1 MKRGEKGMTVIEV
14 IVAVAI
20 SAIISAVAVM
30 TVAQIVRSSESN
42 NDCTTT
48 VRQAQNLGH
57 WISRDVLMAQTV
69 TAGDDPETT
78 TDVEFITSTWLDW
91 ETGDT
96 HDIRYLWFDSAD
108 SLKILKRN
116 QVTRDMDGVEV
127 ENRTTLV
134 ADNIY
139 AADFS
144 FQDGIWRLSVE
155 TRSGDKSVTREYEIG
170 YRLAQ

>member
-1 MKRGEKGMTVIEV
+1 MKRGEKGLTVVEV

-20 SAIISAVAVM
+20 SAIISATAVM

-48 VRQAQNLGH
+48 IRQAQNLGH
-57 WISRDVLMAQTV
+57 WISQDVLMAQTITV
-69 TAGDDPETT
+69 GDDPETT
-78 TDVEFITSTWLDW
+78 TDVEFITSTWMDW

-96 HDIRYLWFDSAD
+96 YDIRYLWFDSAD
-108 SLKILKRN
+108 SLKGLKRN
-116 QVTRDMDGVEV
+116 QVTRDEDDVEID
-127 ENRTTLV
+127 NRTTLV

-139 AADFS
+139 TADLS
-144 FQDGIWRLSVE
+144 LQDGLWTLSVE

>member
-1 MKRGEKGMTVIEV
+1 MTLIEV

-20 SAIISAVAVM
+20 SAIISAVALM

-48 VRQAQNLGH
+48 IRQAQNLGH
-57 WISRDVLMAQTV
+57 WISQDVLMAQTITV
-69 TAGDDPETT
+69 GDDPETT
-78 TDVEFITSTWLDW
+78 TDVEFITSTWMDW

-96 HDIRYLWFDSAD
+96 YDIRYLWFDSAD
-108 SLKILKRN
+108 SLKIVKRN

-127 ENRTTLV
+127 DNRTTLV
-134 ADNIY
+134 ANNIY
-139 AADFS
+139 AADLS
-144 FQDGIWRLSVE
+144 FQDGIWTLSVE